1 MLKSY
6 SRETFTANRQLYGKD
21 ETLCVVVEHAVW
33 VHTNIHLLTHIHNH
47 ILCVNTY
54 YHTQFEAEKLKVFM
68 DKVRQSLEQQIHF
81 LEKLDKSLMQVLYD
95 VIKLRFKKEIAA
107 NNVLY
112 TIIQRGNKEIQK

>member
-1 MLKSY
+1 MQTYICWHKY
-6 SRETFTANRQLYGKD
+6 I
-21 ETLCVVVEHAVW
+21 
-33 VHTNIHLLTHIHNH
+33 HTYIHN
-47 ILCVNTY
+47 LQYVTP
-54 YHTQFEAEKLKVFM
+54 TQFEAEKLKVFM

>member
-1 MLKSY
+1 M
-6 SRETFTANRQLYGKD
+6 G
-21 ETLCVVVEHAVW
+21 
-33 VHTNIHLLTHIHNH
+33 THIHAYIYLLTQIH
-47 ILCVNTY
+47 TY
-54 YHTQFEAEKLKVFM
+54 IHNLQYVTPTQFEAEKLKVFM

-112 TIIQRGNKEIQK
+112 TIIQRGNKEITKIIIYCFWKINT